1 MVERQWMCFQ
11 FNNPSQVEIISSFL
25 RAAQWQRVRVIGIS
39 LISCPNSEKYSQI
52 ALKSS
57 RRRFKSIIGR
67 QLKLKFYQ
75 LQYNWIYRKLVKSRV
90 TNVAC
95 YNGLK
100 GVERLVVSA
109 SKELS
114 IPVLF
119 FEDASLDGRMQ
130 IDWKGINFDSSVPRD
145 INFYRGIDSKITTID
160 WKSLLPTARKVI
172 KNPNVSQIKVA
183 NGALDNERYVFCPL
197 QVAKDSQLTVHGG
210 WIEGVHHFLECI
222 NELTMYLPSGMHF
235 RIKEHPSSKV
245 SYKKTICN
253 FENSKIVLDNVT
265 DTMDLIAQ
273 STVVL
278 TINSTVGLQAFYYGK
293 PVITLGKAFYSF
305 SELTAQ
311 AENLFQLSELIRD
324 VEKIRFSEIERD
336 MFMRFLYYWYPT
348 YEDVCNGRITLK
360 EINAQFSWLK
370 DALGH

>member
-1 MVERQWMCFQ
+1 MENQWMCFQ
-11 FNNPSQVEIISSFL
+11 FNNPSQVKIISSFL
-25 RAAQWQRVRVIGIS
+25 RTARWQRVRVIGIS

-57 RRRFKSIIGR
+57 RRRFRSIIGR
-67 QLKLKFYQ
+67 KLKLKFYQ

-90 TNVAC
+90 TKVAC

-119 FEDASLDGRMQ
+119 FEDASLEGRMQ

-145 INFYRGIDSKITTID
+145 INFYRGIDSKITTIN
-160 WKSLLPTARKVI
+160 WKSLLPTARKII
-172 KNPNVSQIKVA
+172 KNPNVSQIKVT

-197 QVAKDSQLTVHGG
+197 QVPKDSQLTVHGG
-210 WIEGVHHFLECI
+210 WIEGIHHFLECI

-245 SYKKTICN
+245 SYKNTICN

-265 DTMDLIAQ
+265 DTMDLIAR

-278 TINSTVGLQAFYYGK
+278 TINSTVGLQAFYYEK

-305 SELTAQ
+305 SELTAR
-311 AENLFQLSELIRD
+311 AENLFQLSEFIRD
-324 VEKIRFSEIERD
+324 VDEIRFSEMERD
-336 MFMRFLYYWYPT
+336 MFMRFLYFWYPA
-348 YEDVCNGRITLK
+348 YEDVCNGRTTLK
-360 EINAQFSWLK
+360 EINAQFSWLE
-370 DALGH
+370 DVLGH